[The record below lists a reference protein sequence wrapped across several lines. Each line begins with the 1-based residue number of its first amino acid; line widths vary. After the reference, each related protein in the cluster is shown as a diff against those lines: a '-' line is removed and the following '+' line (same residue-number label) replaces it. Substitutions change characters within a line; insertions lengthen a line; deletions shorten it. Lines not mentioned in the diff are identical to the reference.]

1 VSPEG
6 VGTVDDDL
14 KELVQTSVSQA
25 LATGSDDIGAALAE
39 FGWAELAAADEAFAF
54 TTLFEEQGRQAA
66 DTDALDV
73 VTMALLGIQ
82 VAGAVIW
89 PIGRVPGEGVASE
102 GMNVHGVALRP
113 VAEAGR
119 TIFVPVG
126 GTLHVLAP
134 SSIEETTLGG
144 MASDAR
150 WVRVQASGDGVFFQ
164 GSWPEIERRCRLAL
178 GSELVGLCQRIIDTA
193 VEHVSARRQFGRPIG
208 TYQAVRHR
216 LAEAYAEMVGAQA
229 LIAAAWEDGS
239 PDAATV
245 AKAVA
250 GSAHDVVSKQAIQVC
265 GAIGLSEEHELPSLV
280 RRGFALDALLGAS
293 RPVPSK
299 FGNRILA
306 GERLEPVGQF

>member
-1 VSPEG
+1 M
-6 VGTVDDDL
+6 DDDL
-14 KELVQTSVSQA
+14 KELVQSSVQQA
-25 LATGSDDIGAALAE
+25 LAQGSDDIGTALAE
-39 FGWAELAAADEAFAF
+39 FGWAELAEADEAFAF
-54 TTLFEEQGRQAA
+54 TSLFEEQGRQAA

-73 VTMALLGIQ
+73 VTMALLGLN
-82 VAGAVIW
+82 VSGAVIW
-89 PIGRVPGEGVASE
+89 PIGRAPEAASASE
-102 GMNVHGVALRP
+102 GMSVHGVALRP
-113 VAEAGR
+113 VAESGR

-134 SSIEETTLGG
+134 SSLEETPLGG
-144 MASDAR
+144 MAADAR
-150 WVRVQASGDGVFFQ
+150 WVRVQAHGDGVFFQ
-164 GSWPEIERRCRLAL
+164 GSWPEIERRCRLAI
-178 GSELVGLCQRIIDTA
+178 GSELVGLSQRIIDTA

-229 LIAAAWEDGS
+229 LIAGAWEDGS
-239 PDAATV
+239 ADAAIV

-250 GSAHDVVSKQAIQVC
+250 GTAHDVVSKQAIQVC

-306 GERLEPVGQF
+306 GEKLEPVGQF

>member
-1 VSPEG
+1 M
-6 VGTVDDDL
+6 GTVDDDL
-14 KELVQTSVSQA
+14 KELVRTSVQQA
-25 LATGSDDIGAALAE
+25 LAQGSDDVSSALAE

-73 VTMALLGIQ
+73 VTMAMLGLE
-82 VAGAVIW
+82 VSGSVIW
-89 PIGRVPGEGVASE
+89 PVGRAPEKGASE
-102 GMNVHGVALRP
+102 GMSVHGVALRSI
-113 VAEAGR
+113 ADAGR

-134 SSIEETTLGG
+134 SSIEESELGG
-144 MASDAR
+144 MASGSR
-150 WVRVQASGDGVFFQ
+150 WVRVQAKGDGVFFQ
-164 GSWPEIERRCRLAL
+164 GSWPEIERRCRLAI
-178 GSELVGLCQRIIDTA
+178 GSELVGLCQRIIDSA

-239 PDAATV
+239 PDAALV

-250 GSAHDVVSKQAIQVC
+250 GTAHDVVSKQAIQVC

-280 RRGFALDALLGAS
+280 RRGFALDALLGSS

-299 FGNRILA
+299 FGLRLLA